1 MNLMKPILFFASKY
15 FFRITNF
22 SNLFFDCLEWNH
34 IKRIVLRGS
43 LKQQKCDINVHKCW
57 CPWTY
62 LKNLPK
68 ELELNGSQQDF
79 RIFVDADMKRK
90 ILAREINVQ
99 IFSPFL
105 MFSRIFWHKKRKR
118 KSPYSG
124 IFYAVND

>member
-43 LKQQKCDINVHKCW
+43 LKQQKYDINVNKFW

-68 ELELNGSQQDF
+68 ELELNESQQDF